1 MRHFF
6 VITFI
11 VAVSLAMFVSCSIL
25 RVNKDHIASHYSKS
39 NFFIE
44 SAYTSFYNDNL
55 RVSTDLYAEFA
66 PSSECNMIERNLFN
80 TNARLINKYFGVKIL
95 TDHFVYQMH
104 SKQRDLVTSFY
115 FIPGYKN
122 LQDSVIYLQYKN
134 RYHALY
140 NFNVEKGSYFQL
152 FSIHDSLLDK
162 RYSREIFRD
171 ECSSIMSKFCYKNYY
186 KAAKWHNDGM
196 SIYLYGSDFL
206 ENPGSTKMFEDT
218 LNITFPKQKI
228 IGIANN
234 RGDYSVFFKLL
245 GPIANLVKNQAVY
258 LNVYNRQSLILK
270 GMEASPIYTERV
282 ISPSF
287 FKKLNVNYDDYIFT
301 LSNDREG
308 IYVLFGLYIW

>member
-1 MRHFF
+1 M
-6 VITFI
+6 ITFI
-11 VAVSLAMFVSCSIL
+11 VAVSLATLSRVFVSCSIL

-80 TNARLINKYFGVKIL
+80 ANARLINKFFGVKIL

-140 NFNVEKGSYFQL
+140 NFN
-152 FSIHDSLLDK
+152 HW
-162 RYSREIFRD
+162 
-171 ECSSIMSKFCYKNYY
+171 C
-186 KAAKWHNDGM
+186 
-196 SIYLYGSDFL
+196 
-206 ENPGSTKMFEDT
+206 P
-218 LNITFPKQKI
+218 
-228 IGIANN
+228 
-234 RGDYSVFFKLL
+234 
-245 GPIANLVKNQAVY
+245 VKN
-258 LNVYNRQSLILK
+258 
-270 GMEASPIYTERV
+270 
-282 ISPSF
+282 IS
-287 FKKLNVNYDDYIFT
+287 
-301 LSNDREG
+301 
-308 IYVLFGLYIW
+308 